1 MVLIPT
7 PKARSVNTAAAS
19 DKFERID
26 MTYSVAKQVFRADTF
41 AMRSRDADIT
51 GSATLALDSQ
61 ALDGMVDL
69 ALSEELSAQ
78 AGTDLAR
85 FTRENDRIILPA
97 NLGGTIGQPRITIN
111 ALAAA
116 RRGIQNEI
124 QRRLKGLFGR

>member
-1 MVLIPT
+1 MH
-7 PKARSVNTAAAS
+7 
-19 DKFERID
+19 
-26 MTYSVAKQVFRADTF
+26 
-41 AMRSRDADIT
+41 SRDADIT
-51 GSATLALDSQ
+51 GTATLALESQ

-69 ALSEELSAQ
+69 TLSQELSEQ

-97 NLGGTIGQPRITIN
+97 KLGGTLGQPRITIN

-124 QRRLKGLFGR
+124 QRRFKGLFGR